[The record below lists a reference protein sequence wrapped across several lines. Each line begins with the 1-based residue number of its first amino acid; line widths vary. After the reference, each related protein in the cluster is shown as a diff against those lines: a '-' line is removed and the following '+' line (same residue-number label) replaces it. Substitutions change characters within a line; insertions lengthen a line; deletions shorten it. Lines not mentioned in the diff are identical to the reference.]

1 WDLFFDK
8 VVTLCKDGDRYW
20 YVDKIIKSY
29 LFAESPWKENSNGW
43 HTFKDSNSQF
53 FCDVSRTM
61 GHCPSTL
68 YSLAKSLN
76 NIASCYLNQGITWLS
91 EMLSVNKKL
100 WEKKLENDTVYFL
113 ECLVRRYINTERE
126 RIRRTKQL
134 KEEVL
139 VILDFL
145 VEKGSVV
152 GYMSRENIL

>member
-1 WDLFFDK
+1 MFFDK

-76 NIASCYLNQGITWLS
+76 NIASCYLNQGITW
-91 EMLSVNKKL
+91 
-100 WEKKLENDTVYFL
+100 
-113 ECLVRRYINTERE
+113 
-126 RIRRTKQL
+126 
-134 KEEVL
+134 
-139 VILDFL
+139 
-145 VEKGSVV
+145 
-152 GYMSRENIL
+152 

>member
-1 WDLFFDK
+1 
-8 VVTLCKDGDRYW
+8 
-20 YVDKIIKSY
+20 
-29 LFAESPWKENSNGW
+29 
-43 HTFKDSNSQF
+43 
-53 FCDVSRTM
+53 M

-76 NIASCYLNQGITWLS
+76 NIASCYLNQGITWFS

-139 VILDFL
+139 VILDFW
-145 VEKGSVV
+145 
-152 GYMSRENIL
+152 

>member
-1 WDLFFDK
+1 
-8 VVTLCKDGDRYW
+8 DGDRYW

-43 HTFKDSNSQF
+43 HTFKDNNSQF

-61 GHCPSTL
+61 GHCPSTV

-91 EMLSVNKKL
+91 GILSVNKKL
-100 WEKKLENDTVYFL
+100 WENKLENDTVYYL

>member
-1 WDLFFDK
+1 
-8 VVTLCKDGDRYW
+8 
-20 YVDKIIKSY
+20 
-29 LFAESPWKENSNGW
+29 
-43 HTFKDSNSQF
+43 
-53 FCDVSRTM
+53 M
-61 GHCPSTL
+61 G
-68 YSLAKSLN
+68 K
-76 NIASCYLNQGITWLS
+76 
-91 EMLSVNKKL
+91 
-100 WEKKLENDTVYFL
+100 ENDTVYFL